1 MAQSPAKSAGRGSFM
16 ATQPATE
23 EQYIWFRDVAERAY
37 NCHRCPRM
45 QAHSAVLGPL
55 NGRLE
60 SRVVVIGEAP
70 GRLGSHI
77 TRVPFHG
84 DKSGE
89 YFQRLLTHAGL
100 RREDLFITNA
110 VQCNPRDHKG
120 RNDRP
125 TTRELRNCSEY
136 LRELLDIIR
145 PPFIVT
151 LGQKAL
157 DALHLI
163 EPHQIVLKDAVARP
177 IAWRDA
183 IVVPLYHPS
192 GRAMARR
199 PFERQAQDYQR
210 LGEILRAAADR
221 RPVPEAAYGK

>member
-1 MAQSPAKSAGRGSFM
+1 MPSSLPIAAA
-16 ATQPATE
+16 PATE

-37 NCHRCPRM
+37 NCRRCPRM

-60 SRVVVIGEAP
+60 ARVVVIGEAP

-84 DKSGE
+84 DRSGE
-89 YFQRLLTHAGL
+89 NFKRLLECAGL

-110 VQCNPRDHKG
+110 VQCNPQDAKG

-125 TTRELRNCSEY
+125 TAREIHNCSDY
-136 LRELLDIIR
+136 LREMLDIIQ

-157 DALHLI
+157 DALALI
-163 EPHQIVLKDAVARP
+163 EPHRIVLKEDVARP
-177 IAWRDA
+177 VAWRGLTA
-183 IVVPLYHPS
+183 VPLYHPS
-192 GRAMARR
+192 ARAMAVR
-199 PFERQAQDYQR
+199 PFERQAEDYRR
-210 LGEILRAAADR
+210 LGEILRSAPDR
-221 RPVPEAAYGK
+221 RPARDAGYEK